1 MGEDWINIHTHK
13 PGSGINIADPCLGP
27 VQIPDKGIVYYSMGI
42 HPMYIGEDTKQ
53 RFADIEQ
60 AAADKRIVAIGEA
73 GLDRNAQTPMEVQ
86 VEWFRLQAGVALR
99 YALPLIIHV
108 VRAIPEL
115 ISVYNS
121 IPEHNGWI
129 IHGFNNRR
137 EILQDLL
144 RHGFYISVGRH
155 TMSEESNVYR
165 LLPEIPSDRLF
176 IETDNS
182 DFRIEEIYVRVAE
195 RRNISV
201 EDLQAIVRTNF
212 DRLFKV

>member
-13 PGSGINIADPCLGP
+13 PGRGINIADPCLGP
-27 VQIPDKGIVYYSMGI
+27 VQIPEKGIVYYSMGI
-42 HPMYIGEDTKQ
+42 HPMYIGEKTEQ

-60 AAADKRIVAIGEA
+60 AAANRKIVAIGEA
-73 GLDRNAQTPMEVQ
+73 GVDRNARTPMEVQ
-86 VEWFRLQAGVALR
+86 VEWFRLQAEIASR
-99 YALPLIIHV
+99 YGLPLIIHG

-121 IPEHNGWI
+121 CPEHDGWI

-137 EILQDLL
+137 EILEDLL

-155 TMSEESNVYR
+155 VMNEESNVYR
-165 LLPEIPSDRLF
+165 LLPEIQADRLF
-176 IETDNS
+176 IETDDS

-201 EDLQAIVRTNF
+201 EELQTTVRMNF

>member
-13 PGSGINIADPCLGP
+13 PGRGINIADPCLGP
-27 VQIPDKGIVYYSMGI
+27 VQIPEKGIVYYSMGI
-42 HPMYIGEDTKQ
+42 HPMYIGEKTEQ

-60 AAADKRIVAIGEA
+60 AAANRKIVAIGEA
-73 GLDRNAQTPMEVQ
+73 GVDRNARTPMEVQ
-86 VEWFRLQAGVALR
+86 VECFRLQAEIASR
-99 YALPLIIHV
+99 YGLPLIIHG

-121 IPEHNGWI
+121 CPEHDGWI

-137 EILQDLL
+137 EILEDLL

-155 TMSEESNVYR
+155 VMNEESNVYR
-165 LLPEIPSDRLF
+165 LLPEIQADRLF
-176 IETDNS
+176 IETDDS

-201 EDLQAIVRTNF
+201 EDLQATVRMNF